1 MSTFRV
7 LIADD
12 NPDDRALALRELRKE
27 WPGAEAFEVCDAA
40 GLDEALSGPRPQL
53 VVTEFNLRFTDGLSI
68 LRGVRDRWPDVPVV
82 MLTGTGSE
90 EAAVEALKS
99 GLDDYVLKHHI
110 SRFCASVRG
119 VVDRRAG
126 ELEART
132 ALARSEERFR
142 ALADAS
148 SLLIWITDTDSRV
161 TFVNRGWL
169 DFRGRTL
176 EQELGYGWLE
186 GVHPDEREAVARQSL
201 EYERSGGPYTQR
213 YRILNAAGEYRTLV
227 DSGSPRFAA
236 DGTLLGYAG
245 TSLDI
250 TDQLQAES
258 ARVEAEVLLTTALEA
273 APVGLGFVDRDLRY
287 VRVNKALAEF
297 HASSVDAHMGRKVG
311 EILDPLELD
320 LDDVYRRVLDTGVTV
335 RDVDVETTVGGARR
349 RFRASYH
356 PVRIRGEIV
365 GVGVV
370 SVETTERDLLEAQL
384 LQAQKLEA
392 VGRLAAG
399 LAHDFNN
406 LLGVIDG
413 YASLIAETLP
423 EGDERRAQALE
434 ISRASMLGADLTRS
448 LLVFSRQ
455 KVMAERDIDL
465 CRLVAD
471 LARMLE
477 RLVPDDVEL
486 TIDLGDE
493 PAVVRGDAGRLEQV
507 IVNLVVNAVDA
518 IRDDGR
524 ITVRV
529 EPRGQDVVL
538 EVEDTGVGIAEE
550 ALPLLFEPFFTT
562 KEGGTGL
569 GLSTAYGIVKQAGGQ
584 LHVTSTVGAGSTFSM
599 VLPRVDR
606 PAAELPDPVGARE
619 PLGASGGGE
628 TILVAEDN
636 DLLRRL
642 VRSVLEQAGFAVI
655 AVEDGAKALEAILE
669 QGPPAAVVADVEMPG
684 MGGIELAHRL
694 EHLHPDVPVLLMS
707 GYTAA
712 DELRYLATRDF
723 LQKPFA
729 PADLAARVRELLDR

>member
-1 MSTFRV
+1 MSTFRA

-12 NPDDRALALRELRKE
+12 DPDDRMLALRELRKE
-27 WPGAEAFEVCDAA
+27 WPDAEAFEVCDAA
-40 GLDEALSGPRPQL
+40 GLEEALSGPQPQL
-53 VVTEFNLRFTDGLSI
+53 VVTDSSLRFTDGLSI
-68 LRGVRDRWPDVPVV
+68 LRDVRARWPDVPVV
-82 MLTGTGSE
+82 MLTGTGSAE
-90 EAAVEALKS
+90 VAVEALKS
-99 GLDDYVLKHHI
+99 GLDDYVLKHHV
-110 SRFCASVRG
+110 SRLGASVRG
-119 VVDRRAG
+119 VVDRRAR

-132 ALARSEERFR
+132 ALAESEERFR
-142 ALADAS
+142 ALADSS
-148 SLLIWITDTDSRV
+148 SLLIWITDADNRV

-169 DFRGRTL
+169 DFTGRTL
-176 EQELGYGWLE
+176 EQELGFGWLE
-186 GVHPDEREAVARQSL
+186 GVHPDERDAVARQVL
-201 EYERSGGPYTQR
+201 EYERSGRPYALR
-213 YRILNAAGEYRTLV
+213 YRILDAAGEYRTLV
-227 DSGSPRFAA
+227 DSGSPRLAA

-250 TDQLQAES
+250 TDQLRAES

-287 VRVNKALAEF
+287 VRVNEALAEF
-297 HASSVDAHMGRKVG
+297 HGSPVDAHLGRKAG
-311 EILDPLELD
+311 QILEPLGLD
-320 LDDVYRRVLDTGVTV
+320 LDAVYRRVLDTGVSV
-335 RDVDVETTVGGARR
+335 HDVDIETAVAGARR
-349 RFRASYH
+349 RFRAGYH
-356 PVRIRGEIV
+356 PVRVHDEIV
-365 GVGVV
+365 GVAVV
-370 SVETTERDLLEAQL
+370 AVETTERDLLEAQL

-413 YASLIAETLP
+413 YASLIAEALP

-434 ISRASMLGADLTRS
+434 ISRASMRGADLTRS

-455 KVMAERDIDL
+455 KVVAERDIDL
-465 CRLVAD
+465 CRLVAE

-493 PAVVRGDAGRLEQV
+493 PAVVCADAGRLEQV

-518 IRDDGR
+518 IRAGGR
-524 ITVRV
+524 ISVRV
-529 EPRGQDVVL
+529 RPRGQDVVL

-562 KEGGTGL
+562 KEQGTGL

-584 LHVTSTVGAGSTFSM
+584 LHVTSTVGAGSTFT
-599 VLPRVDR
+599 VLLPRVDR
-606 PAAELPDPVGARE
+606 PAATPLDEVAVRE
-619 PLGASGGGE
+619 PLGARGGGE

-642 VRSVLEQAGFAVI
+642 IRSVLEQAGFTVVT
-655 AVEDGAKALEAILE
+655 VEDGAKALEAILE
-669 QGPPAAVVADVEMPG
+669 HGPPAAVVADVEMPG
-684 MGGIELAHRL
+684 MGGIELARRL
-694 EHLHPDVPVLLMS
+694 DRLHPHVRVLLMS

-712 DELRYLATRDF
+712 DEIHHLAKRDF
-723 LQKPFA
+723 LQKPFT
-729 PADLAARVRELLDR
+729 PADLVARVRELLDR